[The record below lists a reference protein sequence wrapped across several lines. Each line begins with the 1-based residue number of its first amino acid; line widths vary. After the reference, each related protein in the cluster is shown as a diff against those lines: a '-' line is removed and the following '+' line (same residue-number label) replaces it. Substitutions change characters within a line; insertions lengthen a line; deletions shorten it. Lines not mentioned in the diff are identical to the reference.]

1 MMIELRLPDLDLA
14 GVPITVSAWHAAAG
28 QRVIEGD
35 RLVEIL
41 AGDAVVDLPA
51 PASGV
56 LVKRCA
62 LADEPLQAGQVLAI
76 IESDDE

>member
-1 MMIELRLPDLDLA
+1 MRIELRLPDLDLPD
-14 GVPITVSAWHAAAG
+14 VPIAVSAWHAAGG

-56 LVKRCA
+56 LVKRCVGV
-62 LADEPLQAGQVLAI
+62 DEPLQARQLLAV
-76 IESDDE
+76 IEADDE

>member
-1 MMIELRLPDLDLA
+1 MKIELRLPTLDLP
-14 GVPITVSAWHAAAG
+14 GVPIVISTWHAAAG

-41 AGDAVVDLPA
+41 AGDAVIDLPA

-62 LADEPLQAGQVLAI
+62 LPDVPLEVGQVLAF
-76 IESDDE
+76 IEADDE